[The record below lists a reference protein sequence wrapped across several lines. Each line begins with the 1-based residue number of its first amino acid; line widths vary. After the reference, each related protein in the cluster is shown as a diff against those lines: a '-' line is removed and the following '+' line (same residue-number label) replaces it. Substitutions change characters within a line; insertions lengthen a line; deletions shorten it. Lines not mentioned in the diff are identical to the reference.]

1 MLHVVAVRSRKWRI
15 PRSPPRSRKERN
27 LVSFFLVVDSLHL
40 QLFLA
45 NTMTKTLTV
54 CSTYC
59 KIIPTDT
66 ESKVRV
72 IDVGEI
78 DASTMMFFFFFCV
91 CVCFCTFCA
100 GTTQPLPYHCHNMSD
115 RAKKHA
121 QWKNAEHNKNF
132 MSASRT
138 LVCKAHAIVIHDHMS

>member
-78 DASTMMFFFFFCV
+78 DASTMMFFFFLCV
-91 CVCFCTFCA
+91 CAFALFAQEPLSPCPITVTICQIERRSMHS
-100 GTTQPLPYHCHNMSD
+100 GRMRSTTKTLCQHLAPWF
-115 RAKKHA
+115 AK
-121 QWKNAEHNKNF
+121 
-132 MSASRT
+132 
-138 LVCKAHAIVIHDHMS
+138 HMP

>member
-1 MLHVVAVRSRKWRI
+1 M
-15 PRSPPRSRKERN
+15 
-27 LVSFFLVVDSLHL
+27 DSLHL

-45 NTMTKTLTV
+45 NTMTKTLIV

-78 DASTMMFFFFFCV
+78 DPSTTMFFFFCV
-91 CVCFCTFCA
+91 CVCVLLHF
-100 GTTQPLPYHCHNMSD
+100 LRRNH
-115 RAKKHA
+115 
-121 QWKNAEHNKNF
+121 
-132 MSASRT
+132 SAPALSLSQDVRQ
-138 LVCKAHAIVIHDHMS
+138 SE